1 MKVMVIFLVF
11 SLFLSA
17 GVLSYSQEV
26 KLPNAVAANSFTPKI
41 KTLDVNKDMKPDVT
55 YYGDG
60 SFVNKVEADTN
71 YDGRHDVLINVKDGK
86 FDSAEVDFNYD
97 GKPDKKF
104 IDQQAFNEWLNQ
116 NRPDFKD
123 ALDKA
128 DWRFD
133 LLKF

>member
-1 MKVMVIFLVF
+1 MFSGFTIF
-11 SLFLSA
+11 
-17 GVLSYSQEV
+17 GYSQEI
-26 KLPNAVAANSFTPKI
+26 KIPNSVAQNQFTPQI
-41 KTLDVNKDMKPDVT
+41 KSLDINKDSRPDIT
-55 YYGDG
+55 YFGG
-60 SFVNKVEADTN
+60 EKFVNKVEADTN
-71 YDGRHDVLINVKDGK
+71 YDGKNDILVHIKDGK
-86 FDSAEVDFNYD
+86 FESAEADLDYD

-104 IDQQAFNEWLNQ
+104 DDQDAFKKWLNE